1 MEILQLNVET
11 RQTKGKE
18 RAGQMRRA
26 GKVPGVFYATGKD
39 AAMLAID
46 AKEFRTQLSK
56 IKGAPLVKLASPT
69 SELNDKLVL
78 LKELQQHP
86 VSGAFL
92 HADFF
97 EIDESKP
104 LQTSIPLH
112 FVGKARGVIA
122 GGVLQMMQRSLAIE
136 CLPRDLPPAVEI
148 DVSDLDIDT
157 AVRIADLNLPD
168 GVQAT
173 DDPHTALV
181 AVQVSRLVEE
191 VEEVEEETPTEGAEG
206 TSEEAA
212 AETEAAE
219 AAE

>member
-18 RAGQMRRA
+18 RAGQMRRV

-39 AAMLAID
+39 AAMLTID

-69 SELNDKLVL
+69 SELNGKLVM

-112 FVGKARGVIA
+112 FVGKAQGVTA
-122 GGVLQMMQRSLAIE
+122 GGVLQLMQRSLAIE

-148 DVSDLDIDT
+148 DVSDLGLEA
-157 AVRIADLNLPD
+157 AVRIADLNLPV
-168 GVQAT
+168 GVQPT
-173 DDPHTALV
+173 DDPHTMLV
-181 AVQVSRLVEE
+181 AVQLSRQAQE
-191 VEEVEEETPTEGAEG
+191 VGEETATGEAEG
-206 TSEEAA
+206 TSETG
-212 AETEAAE
+212 AETGAAE

>member
-26 GKVPGVFYATGKD
+26 GQVPGVFYATGKD
-39 AAMLAID
+39 AAMLTLD

-69 SELNDKLVL
+69 SELNDRLVI
-78 LKELQQHP
+78 LKEIQQHP

-112 FVGKARGVIA
+112 FVGKAKGVVA
-122 GGVLQMMQRSLAIE
+122 GGVLQTLQHSLAIE
-136 CLPRDLPPAVEI
+136 CLPRDLLPAVEI
-148 DVSDLDIDT
+148 DVSDLGIEDT
-157 AVRIADLNLPD
+157 VRIADLNLPD
-168 GVQAT
+168 GVKAT
-173 DDPHTALV
+173 EDPHTALV
-181 AVQVSRLVEE
+181 AVQAIRLAQEAGE
-191 VEEVEEETPTEGAEG
+191 AARTEGGPEATAENN
-206 TSEEAA
+206 
-212 AETEAAE
+212 AAE
-219 AAE
+219 A

>member
-18 RAGQMRRA
+18 RAGQMRRV

-39 AAMLAID
+39 AAMLTID

-69 SELNDKLVL
+69 SELNGKLVM

-112 FVGKARGVIA
+112 FVGKAQGVTA
-122 GGVLQMMQRSLAIE
+122 GGVLQLMQRSLAIE

-148 DVSDLDIDT
+148 DVSDLGLEA

-168 GVQAT
+168 GVQPT
-173 DDPHTALV
+173 DDPHTMLV
-181 AVQVSRLVEE
+181 AVQLSRQAQE
-191 VEEVEEETPTEGAEG
+191 VGEETATGEAEG
-206 TSEEAA
+206 TSETG
-212 AETEAAE
+212 AETGAAE

>member
-18 RAGQMRRA
+18 RAGRMRRA

-39 AAMLAID
+39 AAMVTLD

-69 SELNDKLVL
+69 SELNDKLVI
-78 LKELQQHP
+78 LKEVQQHP
-86 VSGAFL
+86 VSGVFL

-112 FVGKARGVIA
+112 FVGKAQGVIA
-122 GGVLQMMQRSLAIE
+122 GGALQTMQHSLAIE

-148 DVSDLDIDT
+148 DVSELGINDAI
-157 AVRIADLNLPD
+157 RIADLNLPD
-168 GVQAT
+168 RVEATEDDQTMLVIVQMIR
-173 DDPHTALV
+173 
-181 AVQVSRLVEE
+181 QVEAG
-191 VEEVEEETPTEGAEG
+191 EEETRTEEGAEG
-206 TSEEAA
+206 TSEAA

-219 AAE
+219 AE

>member
-1 MEILQLNVET
+1 MEILRLNVET

-26 GKVPGVFYATGKD
+26 GQVPGVFYATGKD
-39 AAMLAID
+39 AAMLTLD

-69 SELNDKLVL
+69 LELNDRLVI
-78 LKELQQHP
+78 LKEVQQHP

-112 FVGKARGVIA
+112 FVGKAKGVVA
-122 GGVLQMMQRSLAIE
+122 GGALQTLQHSLAIE
-136 CLPRDLPPAVEI
+136 CLPHDLPPAVEI
-148 DVSDLDIDT
+148 DVSDLGIEDT
-157 AVRIADLNLPD
+157 VRIADLNLPD
-168 GVQAT
+168 GVKAT
-173 DDPHTALV
+173 EDPHTALV
-181 AVQVSRLVEE
+181 AVQAIRLAQE
-191 VEEVEEETPTEGAEG
+191 VEEAAPAEGAEG
-206 TSEEAA
+206 GPEAT
-212 AETEAAE
+212 AENEAAE
-219 AAE
+219 A

>member
-11 RQTKGKE
+11 REGKGKE

-56 IKGAPLVKLASPT
+56 IKGAPLVKLASST
-69 SELNDKLVL
+69 SDLNDKLVM

-97 EIDESKP
+97 EIDEGK
-104 LQTSIPLH
+104 LLHTSIPLH
-112 FVGKARGVIA
+112 FVGKAQGVIA
-122 GGVLQMMQRSLAIE
+122 GGVLQLMQRSLAIE

-148 DVSDLDIDT
+148 DVSDLEIDA
-157 AVRIADLNLPD
+157 AVRIADLNLPE
-168 GVQAT
+168 GVKAT
-173 DDPHTALV
+173 DVAHTMLV
-181 AVQVSRLVEE
+181 AVQVSRQVE
-191 VEEVEEETPTEGAEG
+191 EEVEEETLTEGGAEG
-206 TSEEAA
+206 SSEEAT

-219 AAE
+219 ATE

>member
-112 FVGKARGVIA
+112 FVGKAQGVIA

-191 VEEVEEETPTEGAEG
+191 VEEETPTEGAEG

>member
-18 RAGQMRRA
+18 RAGRMRRA

-39 AAMLAID
+39 AAMVTLD

-69 SELNDKLVL
+69 SELNDKLVI
-78 LKELQQHP
+78 LKEVQQHP
-86 VSGAFL
+86 VSGVFL

-112 FVGKARGVIA
+112 FVGKAQGVIA
-122 GGVLQMMQRSLAIE
+122 GGVLQTMQHSLAIE

-148 DVSDLDIDT
+148 DVSDLGINDAI
-157 AVRIADLNLPD
+157 RIADLNLPD
-168 GVQAT
+168 RVEAT
-173 DDPHTALV
+173 EDDQTMLV
-181 AVQVSRLVEE
+181 IVQVIRQVEAG
-191 VEEVEEETPTEGAEG
+191 EEETRTEEGAEG
-206 TSEEAA
+206 TSEAA

-219 AAE
+219 AE